1 MDKQQKNYLKM
12 IAVLLIFFALF
23 ITAIC
28 LASCSTQRAKA
39 AIPETELKNDKR
51 IINAYSRLLHRI
63 WLDKPGYVEDVLW
76 ETDEMLELDELLNG
90 EWNRTFEFWSTRDS
104 IEYNLN
110 WLHVDEL
117 TKM

>member
-1 MDKQQKNYLKM
+1 MDKEQKNILKM
-12 IAVLLIFFALF
+12 IAVLLVFFVLF

-28 LASCSTQRAKA
+28 LASCSTQTANA
-39 AIPETELKNDKR
+39 AIPETELKNNR
-51 IINAYSRLLHRI
+51 VINAYSALLHRI
-63 WLDKPGYVEDVLW
+63 WIDKPSYVEDVLW

-90 EWNRTFEFWSTRDS
+90 EWDKTFEFWSTQDS

-117 TKM
+117 IR